1 MKLTAMN
8 GNDAAAAGASL
19 ARVQV
24 VAAYPIT
31 PQTPIVENLATA
43 IDKGDLK
50 ANYINVESE
59 HSALCATVGASLVGA
74 RAFTATA
81 SAGLA
86 LMHEITG
93 VAAGCR
99 QPIVMPVVNRAIP
112 SPWSLWC
119 DHSDIMGERDQGWI
133 QLFAETC
140 QEALDFVILSYRLAE
155 DKRVQLPVMIGIDGF
170 FLSHITEPVDVP
182 SQEQVDAYLP
192 PREPHNLV
200 LDVDNPLAINTL
212 TPPGLFTEIKY
223 QHKQAM
229 ENAAVVMGEVF
240 ASFAAAFGRKY
251 SAVKEYKT
259 EDADIVFVAMGT
271 MAGTGRDAVDALRSQ
286 GHKVGILRITSFR
299 PFPTGAVQDA
309 LKETDKVIVLDRSAG
324 LGSTPPLAL
333 EVSRAVPGKSFTSC
347 VAGLGGRDV
356 TIATYEQ
363 ALSMTGKPGVNWLDL
378 KEGE

>member
-1 MKLTAMN
+1 MKLTAIN
-8 GNDAAAAGASL
+8 GNDAAATGARL

-31 PQTPIVENLATA
+31 PQTPIVESLASS
-43 IDKGDLK
+43 IEKGDLN
-50 ANYINVESE
+50 ARYINVESE

-93 VAAGCR
+93 VASGCR

-140 QEALDFVILSYRLAE
+140 QEVLDFVILSYRLAE
-155 DKRVQLPVMIGIDGF
+155 DQRVQLPVMVAIDGF
-170 FLSHITEPVDVP
+170 FLSHITEPVSIPAQDL
-182 SQEQVDAYLP
+182 VDSFLP

-200 LDVDNPLAINTL
+200 LDVDKPMAINTL
-212 TPPGLFTEIKY
+212 TPPMLFTEIKH
-223 QHKQAM
+223 QHNQAM
-229 ENAAVVMGEVF
+229 DNAAAVMNEVF
-240 ASFAAAFGRKY
+240 GSFATTFGRQY
-251 SAVKEYKT
+251 SAVKGYKT
-259 EDADIVFVAMGT
+259 EDADTVFVAMGT
-271 MAGTGRDAVDALRSQ
+271 MAGTGRDAVDELRRQ
-286 GHKVGILRITSFR
+286 GHKAGMLRITSFR
-299 PFPTGAVQDA
+299 PFPTGAVQEA
-309 LKETDKVIVLDRSAG
+309 LKEAKNIIVLDRSAG

-333 EVSRAVPGKSFTSC
+333 ELNRAVPDKPLTSC

-356 TIATYEQ
+356 TVSTFAK
-363 ALSMTGKPGVNWLDL
+363 ALYVIGRPGVNWLDL

>member
-8 GNDAAAAGASL
+8 GNDAAATGARL

-31 PQTPIVENLATA
+31 PQTPIVEGLAA
-43 IDKGDLK
+43 SIDKGDLN
-50 ANYINVESE
+50 ARYINVESE
-59 HSALCATVGASLVGA
+59 HSALCATVGASLAGA

-140 QEALDFVILSYRLAE
+140 QEALDFIILSYRLAE
-155 DKRVQLPVMIGIDGF
+155 DQRVQLPVMVAIDGF
-170 FLSHITEPVDVP
+170 FLSHITEPVSIP
-182 SQEQVDAYLP
+182 AQVLVDKYLP
-192 PREPHNLV
+192 SRKPLNLV
-200 LDVDNPLAINTL
+200 LDVDKPMAINTL
-212 TPPGLFTEIKY
+212 TPPTLFTEIKY

-229 ENAAVVMGEVF
+229 DNATMVMNEVF
-240 ASFAAAFGRKY
+240 GSFAATFGRRY
-251 SAVKEYKT
+251 SAVNKYLT
-259 EDADIVFVAMGT
+259 EDADSVFVALGT
-271 MAGTGRDAVDALRSQ
+271 MAGTGRDAVDELRNQ
-286 GHKVGILRITSFR
+286 GHKVGMLRLTSFR
-299 PFPTGAVQDA
+299 PFPTVAVQDA
-309 LKETDKVIVLDRSAG
+309 LKEVKNVIVLDRSAG

-333 EVSRAVPGKSFTSC
+333 ELSRAVPDKPLTSC

-356 TIATYEQ
+356 TVSTYAQ
-363 ALSMTGKPGVNWLDL
+363 ALSMIGRPDVNWLDL

>member
-1 MKLTAMN
+1 MSRIAMD
-8 GNDAAAAGASL
+8 GNAAAAAGAKLS
-19 ARVQV
+19 RVQV

-43 IDKGDLK
+43 IAGGELH
-50 ANYINVESE
+50 ARYINVESE
-59 HSALCATVGASLVGA
+59 HSALCATLGASLTGA

-119 DHSDIMGERDQGWI
+119 DHSDSMGERDQGWI
-133 QLFAETC
+133 QFYVETC

-155 DKRVQLPVMIGIDGF
+155 DIRVNLPVMLAIDGF
-170 FLSHITEPVDVP
+170 FLSHITEAVSVP
-182 SQEQVDAYLP
+182 SQDQVDGFLP
-192 PREPHNLV
+192 PRQPSNLI

-212 TPPGLFTEIKY
+212 TPPAIFSEIKH
-223 QHKQAM
+223 QHKCALDG
-229 ENAAVVMGEVF
+229 ATAVIDEVF
-240 ASFAAAFGRKY
+240 ALFAAAFGREY
-251 SAVKEYKT
+251 AAVSPYKT
-259 EDADIVFVAMGT
+259 EDAETVFVAMGT
-271 MAGTGRDAVDALRSQ
+271 MAGTGRRAVDELRSR
-286 GHKVGILRITSFR
+286 GHKAGLLRVTCFR
-299 PFPTGAVQDA
+299 PFPTQAVQKA
-309 LKETDKVIVLDRSAG
+309 LTAAKHVVVLDRSAG

-333 EVSRAVPGKSFTSC
+333 EINRAVPNLPVTSC

-356 TIATYEQ
+356 TIGTYQQ
-363 ALSMTGKPGVNWLDL
+363 ALNLAGSTGVHWLDL

>member
-1 MKLTAMN
+1 MSRIAMD
-8 GNDAAAAGASL
+8 GNAAAAAGAKLS
-19 ARVQV
+19 RVQV

-43 IDKGDLK
+43 IAGGELH
-50 ANYINVESE
+50 ARYINVESE
-59 HSALCATVGASLVGA
+59 HSALCATLGASLTGA

-119 DHSDIMGERDQGWI
+119 DHSDSMGERDQGWI
-133 QLFAETC
+133 QFYVETC

-155 DKRVQLPVMIGIDGF
+155 DIRVNLPVMLAIDGF
-170 FLSHITEPVDVP
+170 FLSHITEAVSVP
-182 SQEQVDAYLP
+182 SQDQVDGFLP
-192 PREPHNLV
+192 PRQPGNLI

-212 TPPGLFTEIKY
+212 TPPAIFSEIKH
-223 QHKQAM
+223 QHKCALDG
-229 ENAAVVMGEVF
+229 ATDVIDEVF
-240 ASFAAAFGRKY
+240 SSFAAAFGREY
-251 SAVKEYKT
+251 SAVSPYKT
-259 EDADIVFVAMGT
+259 EDAETVFVAMGT
-271 MAGTGRDAVDALRSQ
+271 MAGTGRRAVDELRSR
-286 GHKVGILRITSFR
+286 GHKAGLLRVTCFR
-299 PFPTGAVQDA
+299 PFPTQAVQKA
-309 LKETDKVIVLDRSAG
+309 LTAAKHVVVLDRSAG

-333 EVSRAVPGKSFTSC
+333 EINRAVPNLPVTSC

-356 TIATYEQ
+356 TIGTYQQ
-363 ALSMTGKPGVNWLDL
+363 ALNLAGSTGVHWLDL

>member
-1 MKLTAMN
+1 MSRIAMD
-8 GNDAAAAGASL
+8 GNAAAAAGAKLS
-19 ARVQV
+19 RVQV

-43 IDKGDLK
+43 IAGGELH
-50 ANYINVESE
+50 ARYINVESE
-59 HSALCATVGASLVGA
+59 HSALCATLGASLTGA

-119 DHSDIMGERDQGWI
+119 DHSDSMGERDQGWI
-133 QLFAETC
+133 QFYVETC

-155 DKRVQLPVMIGIDGF
+155 DIRVNLPVMLAIDGF
-170 FLSHITEPVDVP
+170 FLSHITEAVSVP
-182 SQEQVDAYLP
+182 SQDQVDGFLP
-192 PREPHNLV
+192 PRQPSNLI

-212 TPPGLFTEIKY
+212 TPPAIFSEIKH
-223 QHKQAM
+223 QHKRALDG
-229 ENAAVVMGEVF
+229 ATAVIDEVF
-240 ASFAAAFGRKY
+240 SSFAAAFGREY
-251 SAVKEYKT
+251 AAVSPYKT
-259 EDADIVFVAMGT
+259 EDAETVFVAMGT
-271 MAGTGRDAVDALRSQ
+271 MAGTGRRAVDELRSR
-286 GHKVGILRITSFR
+286 GHKAGLLRVTCFR
-299 PFPTGAVQDA
+299 PFPTQAVQKA
-309 LKETDKVIVLDRSAG
+309 LTAAKHVVVLDRSAG

-333 EVSRAVPGKSFTSC
+333 EINRAVPNLPVTSC

-356 TIATYEQ
+356 TIGTYQQ
-363 ALSMTGKPGVNWLDL
+363 ALNLAGSTGVHWLDL

>member
-1 MKLTAMN
+1 MTLTAMN
-8 GNDAAAAGASL
+8 GNDAAATGARL

-31 PQTPIVENLATA
+31 PQTPIVECLAAA
-43 IDKGDLK
+43 IDRGELK
-50 ANYINVESE
+50 AKYINVESE
-59 HSALCATVGASLVGA
+59 HSALCATVGASLAGA

-140 QEALDFVILSYRLAE
+140 QEALDFVILAYRLAE
-155 DKRVQLPVMIGIDGF
+155 DQRVQLPVMIAIDGF
-170 FLSHITEPVDVP
+170 FLSHITEPVAIP
-182 SQEQVDAYLP
+182 SQEQVDNFLP
-192 PREPHNLV
+192 PRKPHNLV
-200 LDVDNPLAINTL
+200 LDVEEPMAINTL
-212 TPPGLFTEIKY
+212 TPPALFTEIKH

-229 ENAAVVMGEVF
+229 ESAAEVIEEVY
-240 ASFAAAFGRKY
+240 ASFAQAFGRKY
-251 SAVKEYKT
+251 ASVNSYRT
-259 EDADIVFVAMGT
+259 EDADTVFVAMGT
-271 MAGTGRDAVDALRSQ
+271 MAGTGRDAIEELRSQ
-286 GHKVGILRITSFR
+286 GHKVGMLRVTCFR
-299 PFPTGAVQDA
+299 PFPTQAVEEALRGAKQ
-309 LKETDKVIVLDRSAG
+309 VIVLDRSSG

-333 EVSRAVPGKSFTSC
+333 EVSRAVPAKPVTSC

-356 TIATYEQ
+356 TVSTYAQ
-363 ALSMTGKPGVNWLDL
+363 ALSLAGKPGVNWLDL